1 MKMCIKICFHLS
13 HALASGGPGKD
24 SSSALANPSTLV
36 CSRSLLLSMRGLP
49 SSFLLSTYLVRG
61 FTLLHT
67 KEESGR
73 IAISTLKTA
82 PDLDA

>member
-1 MKMCIKICFHLS
+1 MCIKKMFPSIACV
-13 HALASGGPGKD
+13 ASGGPGKD
-24 SSSALANPSTLV
+24 SSNALANPSTLV

-67 KEESGR
+67 KGESGR

>member
-1 MKMCIKICFHLS
+1 
-13 HALASGGPGKD
+13 
-24 SSSALANPSTLV
+24 
-36 CSRSLLLSMRGLP
+36 MRGLP
-49 SSFLLSTYLVRG
+49 SSFLLSTYLVGG

-67 KEESGR
+67 KGESGR